1 MFRRHPLLSVVTF
14 AYLGFVGWV
23 TLSPQLPFGDGTDGF
38 VWTVLDF
45 LDRFP
50 GTRWIDYSDIEFGTN
65 IAMFVPIGMFFVL
78 LLGRGKW
85 WLAMFL
91 GFALSVAIEL
101 AQLFFFTSRVADVR
115 DVVSNTSGAVLGAIV
130 VLILTA
136 AKARELRRARRAKA
150 RLESGARHPLLQR

>member
-23 TLSPQLPFGDGTDGF
+23 TLSPQLPLGDGTDGF

-45 LDRFP
+45 LDRFK
-50 GTRWIDYSDIEFGTN
+50 GTRWVDYSDIEFVTN
-65 IAMFVPIGMFFVL
+65 IGMFVPIGMFFVL

-101 AQLFFFTSRVADVR
+101 AQLLFFTSRVADVR

-136 AKARELRRARRAKA
+136 AKARELRRAKRAEA
-150 RLESGARHPLLQR
+150 RLESAGRHPLLQR